1 MTEIRFQADADLR
14 QAIVTGAIRRRPN
27 LDFQSANETG
37 LEGIKAPEV
46 LTIAA
51 RDGRVLVTHDRKTM
65 PTEFGQFIMSQT
77 SSGVLI
83 LSQNLAI
90 SEAIDA
96 IILVWEASTAEDWK
110 MLHDLSNPLHYA
122 PSGERNCPRFISIC
136 A

>member
-1 MTEIRFQADADLR
+1 M
-14 QAIVTGAIRRRPN
+14 TGAIRRRPN

-37 LEGIKAPEV
+37 LEGIKYLEV

-90 SEAIDA
+90 SEAINA
-96 IILVWEASTAEDWK
+96 IILV
-110 MLHDLSNPLHYA
+110 
-122 PSGERNCPRFISIC
+122 
-136 A
+136 

>member
-1 MTEIRFQADADLR
+1 M
-14 QAIVTGAIRRRPN
+14 TGAIRRRPN

-37 LEGIKAPEV
+37 LEGIKYLEV

-90 SEAIDA
+90 SEAINA
-96 IILVWEASTAEDWK
+96 IILVWEASTAEEWLNQI
-110 MLHDLSNPLHYA
+110 MTFP
-122 PSGERNCPRFISIC
+122 F
-136 A
+136 